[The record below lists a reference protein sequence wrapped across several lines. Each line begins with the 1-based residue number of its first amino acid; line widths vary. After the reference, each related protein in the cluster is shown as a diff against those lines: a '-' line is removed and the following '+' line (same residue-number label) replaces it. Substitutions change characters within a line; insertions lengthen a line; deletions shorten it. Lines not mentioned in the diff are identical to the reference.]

1 MNRWTIFSTAGAKY
15 CKIFDIGLQNTVV
28 YRWNFL
34 LRSLFDVVPLLGT
47 VYLWRALFASRGQS
61 IGGYEFN
68 SMVYYFLLTILAT
81 NLITPTDDE
90 WQIASDIREGQIN
103 SLLVK
108 PVSYL
113 QYRLSLF
120 LGYRTIYSAVTLPFV
135 LVLFACF
142 HAYVTA
148 PQHVLTWVW
157 AGISLAMAAFLQFF
171 LAYAVAMLAFWLL
184 EISTVVFIIYSFEYF
199 LSGHLFPLDLTPVWF
214 RGVLE
219 WLPFTYEL
227 FFPVAV
233 FLEKVQG
240 VALAKGLVIQAAWV
254 TGSWL
259 AGQWMWSRGLRH
271 YGAYG
276 G

>member
-1 MNRWTIFSTAGAKY
+1 MTATKY
-15 CKIFDIGLQNTVV
+15 FKIFDIGLQNTVV

-47 VYLWRALFASRGQS
+47 VYLWRALFASRSQP
-61 IGGYEFN
+61 IGGYEFS

-90 WQIASDIREGQIN
+90 WQIAADIREGQIN
-103 SLLVK
+103 ALLVK
-108 PVSYL
+108 PISYL
-113 QYRLSLF
+113 SYRLSLF
-120 LGYRTIYSAVTLPFV
+120 LGYRTIYSAVTLPLV

-142 HAYVTA
+142 HSYVTA
-148 PQHVLTWVW
+148 PQHAVTWLW
-157 AGISLAMAAFLQFF
+157 AAVSLGMAAFLQFF

-214 RGVLE
+214 RGALE

-240 VALAKGLVIQAAWV
+240 AALFKGLVIQAGWV
-254 TGSWL
+254 AVSCIV
-259 AGQWMWSRGLRH
+259 GQLMWSRGLRH

>member
-1 MNRWTIFSTAGAKY
+1 MNLAKY
-15 CKIFDIGLQNTVV
+15 RKIFDIGLQNTVV

-34 LRSLFDVVPLLGT
+34 LRSFFDVVPLLGT
-47 VYLWRALFASRGQS
+47 VYLWRALFASRGQPV
-61 IGGYEFN
+61 GGYEFH
-68 SMVYYFLLTILAT
+68 SMVYYFLLTILAS

-90 WQIASDIREGQIN
+90 WQIAGDIREGQLN
-103 SLLVK
+103 ALLVK
-108 PVSYL
+108 PINYL
-113 QYRLSLF
+113 AYRISLF
-120 LGYRTIYSAVTLPFV
+120 LGYRAIYSAVTLPLFI
-135 LVLFACF
+135 VLFTCF
-142 HAYVTA
+142 HSYLRA
-148 PQHVLTWVW
+148 PEHALTWVW
-157 AGISLAMAAFLQFF
+157 AALSLAMSAFLQFF
-171 LAYAVAMLAFWLL
+171 LAYAVAMLAFWIL

-199 LSGHLFPLDLTPVWF
+199 LSGHLFPLDLTPLWF

-240 VALAKGLVIQAAWV
+240 AALWRGLMIQAGWVALGWFV
-254 TGSWL
+254 
-259 AGQWMWSRGLRH
+259 GQTMWSRGLRH